1 MNSKIETS
9 KIMLSKTMNPVKI
22 LQFGG
27 GNFLRCFFDWMLQ
40 RVSDATGIKYEVTLA
55 QLTPGEPVFDIAAAG
70 EYHVLLRGYEG
81 EKYVETLDAVR
92 VIKDAVTPLEK
103 PLEYIETGCEDIS
116 LIVSNSTEAGIFF
129 DRTAS
134 CPHNYPSRLAMLLEY
149 RAHRHLPPVMI
160 MAMELND
167 RSGDLLKKTL
177 LQYGQSFAY
186 GMEFSDYVESCP
198 FYNTLVDR
206 IVPGYP
212 ADAAGAVFEKIGR
225 EDKWL
230 TSGELFHL
238 FVIEGDRKILDVVPF
253 DRAGLNVIVTED
265 KLDFYHDR
273 KVRILNGAHTASVP
287 VALWDGVENVD
298 AFASHPKHSAW
309 LSDMMHK
316 EICRAMH
323 DSMNDSAETHAY
335 ADDVLARFKN
345 PALGHKFRSIA
356 LNSVAKANTRLRPT
370 LEDYFEKEG
379 RTPPRM
385 TEAIGKLCELYG
397 KGEVAELPGGPLELK
412 DFDQIKGPSLADRIE
427 SFFPG
432 LPAALK
438 EALLNE
444 LLTPRVSPK

>member
-1 MNSKIETS
+1 MK
-9 KIMLSKTMNPVKI
+9 LARPVKI

-40 RVSDATGIKYEVTLA
+40 RVSGATGIEYEVTLA
-55 QLTPGEPVFDIAAAG
+55 QLTSGGLSGIAAAG

-81 EKYVETLDAVR
+81 GEYVETLEPVR
-92 VIKDAVTPLEK
+92 VLKNAVNPMEK
-103 PLEYIETGCEDIS
+103 PDEYIEAGCGDIS

-129 DRTAS
+129 DRTAAS
-134 CPHNYPSRLAMLLEY
+134 PHNYPSRLAMLLEH
-149 RAHRHLPPVMI
+149 RARRRLPPVMV

-186 GMEFSDYVESCP
+186 GREFFDYVESCP

-212 ADAAGAVFEKIGR
+212 ADAAKAVFEKIGR

-238 FVIEGDRKILDVVPF
+238 FVIEGDRKILDVIPF

-287 VALWDGVENVD
+287 VALLDGIESVD

-309 LSDMMHK
+309 LSEMIHG
-316 EICRAMH
+316 EICRAM
-323 DSMNDSAETHAY
+323 DDSAETHAY

-345 PALGHKFRSIA
+345 PVLGHKFRSIA
-356 LNSVAKANTRLRPT
+356 LNSVAKANARLRPT
-370 LEDYFEKEG
+370 LEDYFAKEG
-379 RTPPRM
+379 KTPPRV

-397 KGEVAELPGGPLELK
+397 KGETVELPGGPLKLA
-412 DFDQIKGPSLADRIE
+412 DFSQIKGSSTAARLE
-427 SFFPG
+427 SFFPA

-444 LLTPRVSPK
+444 LA